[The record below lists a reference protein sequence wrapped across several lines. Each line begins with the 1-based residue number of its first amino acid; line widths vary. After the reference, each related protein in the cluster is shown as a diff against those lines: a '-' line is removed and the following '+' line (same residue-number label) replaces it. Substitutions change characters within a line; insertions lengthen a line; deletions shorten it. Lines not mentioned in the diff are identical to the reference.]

1 LPSPDIDA
9 RVSGA
14 ARVAD
19 ILNKRGGQSNGRS
32 GGGGQADGGWKV
44 ARYAML
50 TVVAVFA
57 GSPVDAAR
65 VTFTKTVPPRHKFDA
80 PSNRIA
86 LLSLQGRTAEC
97 AHPFL
102 RIELTNAL
110 KATGAVLED
119 VSHLKTT
126 VEERRAATPAD
137 LYLASEDCVCR
148 SEQRPVGD
156 GTSWYAGACAA
167 KIRLSDAKGRDLG
180 LVTLSGTSAEKTDVV
195 DFGSHI
201 SSGKEMMRQLAKMIR
216 PHEMTVVID
225 TDRKAPGE
233 KEAASLIKKKDFAGA
248 RAVWERELAANPSHA
263 AIHFSLAAVTEA
275 LGDIDAARKHYEEA
289 VRLGPNEEKHA
300 RFKGYFE
307 ERTR

>member
-1 LPSPDIDA
+1 MEDSMQAVRLPHL
-9 RVSGA
+9 
-14 ARVAD
+14 VAT
-19 ILNKRGGQSNGRS
+19 
-32 GGGGQADGGWKV
+32 
-44 ARYAML
+44 M

-57 GSPVDAAR
+57 GTPVQAAKI
-65 VTFTKTVPPRHKFDA
+65 TFTKTVPPSHRFDA
-80 PSNRIA
+80 PSDRIV
-86 LLSLQGRTAEC
+86 LLTMQGRTAEC
-97 AHPFL
+97 SHPFL
-102 RIELTNAL
+102 RIELMEGV
-110 KATGAVLED
+110 KATGGVLQD

-148 SEQRPVGD
+148 SEQRAVGD
-156 GTSWYAGACAA
+156 GTFWYAGACAA

-180 LVTLSGTSAEKTDVV
+180 FVTLSGTSAEKTDVL
-195 DFGSHI
+195 DFAAHI
-201 SSGKEMMRQLAKMIR
+201 SSGKEMMRQLVKMIR
-216 PHEMTVVID
+216 PHEMTLVFE

-233 KEAASLIKKKDFAGA
+233 KEASGLIKKKDFAGA
-248 RAVWERELAANPSHA
+248 RAVWERHLAANPDNG

-289 VRLGPNEEKHA
+289 VRLAPHEEKHA